1 MTHVSGWRVV
11 VPVKGGDGAKSRLA
25 LPAPARRALAT
36 AMALDCLEAALA
48 TAGVDCVVCVS
59 DDPAIARLA
68 RGVGAATASAGRP
81 GLAAAVDA
89 GLAVLAPGPAAV
101 LLGDLPALRPEE
113 LQRALAAAAASDVPV
128 VVADADGGGS
138 VLLAGRRTASGRP
151 RPAPTSRPGRGRCP
165 PPGRPGC
172 RACAGTWTPSTRSPR
187 PSPSASAP
195 APAPR
200 WPRAPSRSPDPEG
213 TRAHP
218 PA

>member
-11 VPVKGGDGAKSRLA
+11 VPVKGGDEAKSRLA

-59 DDPAIARLA
+59 DDPVIARLA
-68 RGVGAATASAGRP
+68 RGVGAATAAAGRP

-113 LQRALAAAAASDVPV
+113 LERALAAAAACPVPV

-138 VLLAGRRTASGRP
+138 VLVADRDGRP
-151 RPAPTSRPGRGRCP
+151 PHRFGPSSARAHVAAGARALPAAGPTRL
-165 PPGRPGC
+165 
-172 RACAGTWTPSTRSPR
+172 PSLRRDVDTLDALAEALALGVGAR
-187 PSPSASAP
+187 
-195 APAPR
+195 
-200 WPRAPSRSPDPEG
+200 
-213 TRAHP
+213 TRAALAETAVALP
-218 PA
+218 